1 MTRHI
6 TVISQ
11 LLDFAPLMFHGRMT
25 SHQHFES
32 DSKKIRHIFREINFT
47 KFFVKSISRKLQVF
61 QECLEIYLSG
71 KMIYRNQTR
80 PYFKAEILY
89 YLPENIVLC
98 TGLIHWPR
106 SRGMNFSMKSF
117 SQNFFREIDFWVVK
131 ENFPL
136 PTLSLKKVNVCNI
149 VYDVPLP
156 PHK

>member
-106 SRGMNFSMKSF
+106 SRGINFSVKSF
-117 SQNFFREIDFWVVK
+117 SRKIFSWNWFLSSKRE
-131 ENFPL
+131 FP
-136 PTLSLKKVNVCNI
+136 
-149 VYDVPLP
+149 P
-156 PHK
+156 PHPIFKKS

>member
-1 MTRHI
+1 MLNSQFIQRYYHFSFALCVIPSRLINRFIFFTDRISYQFHFLKRKSPLLKILI
-6 TVISQ
+6 TNFLFFLIKY
-11 LLDFAPLMFHGRMT
+11 LIFDPAHHCDFPTFRFRPLMFHGRMT

-89 YLPENIVLC
+89 Y
-98 TGLIHWPR
+98 
-106 SRGMNFSMKSF
+106 
-117 SQNFFREIDFWVVK
+117 
-131 ENFPL
+131 
-136 PTLSLKKVNVCNI
+136 
-149 VYDVPLP
+149 
-156 PHK
+156 